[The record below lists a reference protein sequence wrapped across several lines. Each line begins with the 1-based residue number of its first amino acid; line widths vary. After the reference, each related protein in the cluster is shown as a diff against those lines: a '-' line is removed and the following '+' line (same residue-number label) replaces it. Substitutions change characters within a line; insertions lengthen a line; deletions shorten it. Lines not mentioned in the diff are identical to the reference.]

1 MDERRMLKR
10 IAATTAL
17 SIVGSFG
24 CGNEIAPAVH
34 EEVKR
39 EQVLPLTFGGFLK
52 DGPKAEKIDGVCGAD
67 DTRNLLNCD
76 IYNGLPGWTVT
87 EVTLVV
93 LLAPYGEDDSRYYQV
108 PIIIKPRTTEHVAV
122 RLGLQLP
129 PDYFREPD
137 GKVSAFARWSWD
149 IEGAKGYPTK

>member
-1 MDERRMLKR
+1 MSDRRLLKL
-10 IAATTAL
+10 IAATGVL
-17 SIVGSFG
+17 SIVASFG
-24 CGNEIAPAVH
+24 CGNQTAPTVH
-34 EEVKR
+34 EEANR

-52 DGPKAEKIDGVCGAD
+52 DGPKAEKIYGVCGAD

-93 LLAPYGEDDSRYYQV
+93 LLAPYGDGDSRYYQV

-122 RLGLQLP
+122 RLGLHLP
-129 PDYFREPD
+129 PDYFRESD